1 MLNVVEAP
9 DILYN
14 ETSNDTTVAEGAS
27 VHLRC
32 KAIGVPE
39 PTIFWKRKGNTSIIL
54 RSENGTTRGKIL
66 LLLTMGDKLKVLRSM
81 MCAKNTNMS
90 IRYFYS

>member
-1 MLNVVEAP
+1 MLSVVEAP
-9 DILYN
+9 DFLYN

-32 KAIGVPE
+32 KARGVPE
-39 PTIFWKRKGNTSIIL
+39 PTISWRRQDKAAIVL
-54 RSENGTTRGKIL
+54 RSENGTTRGKIMF
-66 LLLTMGDKLKVLRSM
+66 LLTMCDKLKASK
-81 MCAKNTNMS
+81 CTPHAKNTNMS